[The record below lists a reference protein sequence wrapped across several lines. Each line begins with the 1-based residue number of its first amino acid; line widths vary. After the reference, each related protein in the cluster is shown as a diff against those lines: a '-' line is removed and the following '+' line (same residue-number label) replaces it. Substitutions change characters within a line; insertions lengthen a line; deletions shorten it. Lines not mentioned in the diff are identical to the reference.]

1 MSRSSSPLSESVD
14 TSSTRK
20 VGADLVRGT
29 DRSLSSETKCLLC
42 GRLKG
47 AGLVITIGTALYW
60 VRAFLIGDTS
70 LLALHFLVLFALAA
84 LTGYL
89 FIGTPRSLERVHWI
103 GILIFGLPALLLAG
117 KYYNSLLE
125 AAQAENEV
133 RMILVMNAAVFC
145 LFVLMVV
152 YGLFIPNSWRRT
164 SSLVIP
170 LAMIPIPVN
179 ILLRYRHPGVEQTI
193 QKIAT
198 FEHISM
204 LVVMLFIGALVAT
217 YGAHTTHTVR
227 QELFEA
233 KQLGH
238 YRLTEK
244 IGTGGMGEVWRA
256 EHDLLARPAAI
267 KLIRPEAL
275 GEKNGGSVVALRRF
289 EREARATAI
298 LHSPHTID
306 IYDFGTTPDE
316 TFYYV
321 MELLEGLDLE
331 TLIDRF
337 GPVSPGRAVYLLK
350 QACKSL
356 AEAHQTGL
364 IHRDIKPANIYTTRQ
379 GLEYDFIKVLDFG
392 LVKRGGVNSGDTR
405 LTMPGTTTGTPAY
418 LAPEL
423 AVGEEN
429 VDARADI
436 YSLGCVAYWLL
447 TGQAVFENSSPVA
460 MVVDHVSKPPR
471 PPSERTEI
479 EVPAGLERVI
489 LSCLEKDPDARP
501 SNALDLYDRLE
512 ACNLDPAW
520 SQQRAKD
527 WWQLHGI

>member
-1 MSRSSSPLSESVD
+1 M
-14 TSSTRK
+14 
-20 VGADLVRGT
+20 
-29 DRSLSSETKCLLC
+29 
-42 GRLKG
+42 
-47 AGLVITIGTALYW
+47 
-60 VRAFLIGDTS
+60 
-70 LLALHFLVLFALAA
+70 
-84 LTGYL
+84 
-89 FIGTPRSLERVHWI
+89 
-103 GILIFGLPALLLAG
+103 
-117 KYYNSLLE
+117 
-125 AAQAENEV
+125 
-133 RMILVMNAAVFC
+133 
-145 LFVLMVV
+145 
-152 YGLFIPNSWRRT
+152 
-164 SSLVIP
+164 
-170 LAMIPIPVN
+170 
-179 ILLRYRHPGVEQTI
+179 
-193 QKIAT
+193 
-198 FEHISM
+198 
-204 LVVMLFIGALVAT
+204 
-217 YGAHTTHTVR
+217 
-227 QELFEA
+227 
-233 KQLGH
+233 
-238 YRLTEK
+238 
-244 IGTGGMGEVWRA
+244 
-256 EHDLLARPAAI
+256 
-267 KLIRPEAL
+267 
-275 GEKNGGSVVALRRF
+275 
-289 EREARATAI
+289 
-298 LHSPHTID
+298 
-306 IYDFGTTPDE
+306 
-316 TFYYV
+316 
-321 MELLEGLDLE
+321 E

-436 YSLGCVAYWLL
+436 YSLGCVL